1 MSGKRK
7 KYTPEFREQAA
18 RLVIETG
25 RPIAHVAAE
34 IGVGEQL
41 LGRWVRLAQQRAG
54 GGDTDPVLDAD
65 ERAELERLRK
75 ENAELR
81 LDREFLKRSGG
92 LLRLRTEPVDA
103 YRIVEAEKANYSIV
117 RMCRLL
123 TVSRSGF
130 YKWRTAQAQGPTAA
144 QQRRQILDT
153 AVAGCHA
160 DSDQVNAAPRILADL
175 REAGWTVSR
184 KTVAAPLRRQGLAG
198 ISPRTFAPATTLVDL
213 DAPPIPDLV
222 KRRFDAGVVNAVWTS
237 DITYLR
243 TGQGWLYL
251 CAVRDG
257 HSRRVIG
264 WAIDD
269 HMRTDLVESAL
280 SMAIALRGELA
291 GQVIFHADRGCQF
304 TSAQLARF
312 ARDHDLRRSV
322 GRTGVCWDNAAAES
336 FWATLKV
343 EFYDR
348 YLWPT
353 KAAAKL
359 AVSDWIER
367 VYNRRRRHSALG
379 MISPVQFE
387 NQINQTAQ
395 AA

>member
-41 LGRWVRLAQQRAG
+41 LGRWVHQARRAACA
-54 GGDTDPVLDAD
+54 GDNGAVLDAD

-81 LDREFLKRSGG
+81 LDRQFLKKSRG

-103 YRIVEAEKANYSIV
+103 YVLIEAEKATYAIT
-117 RMCRLL
+117 RMCELL
-123 TVSRSGF
+123 EVSRSGF
-130 YKWRTAQAQGPTAA
+130 YKWRKTQAAGPSLAA
-144 QQRRQILDT
+144 QRRAELD
-153 AVAGCHA
+153 AKVAAFHKA
-160 DSDQVNAAPRILADL
+160 SDGVYGAPRILADL
-175 REAGWTVSR
+175 RDGGETVSR
-184 KTVAAPLRRQGLAG
+184 KTVAASLRRQGLAG
-198 ISPRTFAPATTLVDL
+198 ISPRTFAPATTIVDL
-213 DAPPIPDLV
+213 DAPVPKDLV
-222 KRRFDAGVVNAVWTS
+222 KRRFDVGELDRVWTS

-243 TGQGWLYL
+243 TGEGWLYL

-257 HSRRVIG
+257 CSRRVIG
-264 WAIDD
+264 WAIDE
-269 HMRTDLVESAL
+269 HMRTDLVEAAVA
-280 SMAIALRGELA
+280 MAVAMRGELA
-291 GQVIFHADRGCQF
+291 EQVVLHADRGCQF

-312 ARDHDLRRSV
+312 ARDHNLARSV
-322 GRTGVCWDNAAAES
+322 GRTGVCWDNAQQES
-336 FWATLKV
+336 FWGTMKV

-359 AVSDWIER
+359 AVGDWIER

-379 MISPVQFE
+379 MTSPVDYE
-387 NQINQTAQ
+387 NRITQTAQ